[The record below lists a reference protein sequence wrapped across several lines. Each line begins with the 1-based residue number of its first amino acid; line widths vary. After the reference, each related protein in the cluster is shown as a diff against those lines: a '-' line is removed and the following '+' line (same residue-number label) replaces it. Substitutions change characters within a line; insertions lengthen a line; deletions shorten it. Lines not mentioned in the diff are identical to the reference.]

1 VVRAQHQ
8 RRFRRA
14 LRVVGL
20 ALLMWTFVLSGFP
33 FRGRRA
39 GESQRPPQAEG
50 EAEARATA
58 LLLRML
64 TPAQREEFE
73 GHGYFTVDV
82 AGRGRFCILPSNF
95 FNVLHIETGDSYC
108 AAPKIHFPLPDL
120 MLCQK
125 LLLENDPERFFKVAN
140 RRREL
145 AIELADERLLPE
157 QVLLAR
163 SRPSPSRVRWSEISM
178 LPYQNH

>member
-1 VVRAQHQ
+1 MVKWR
-8 RRFRRA
+8 
-14 LRVVGL
+14 L
-20 ALLMWTFVLSGFP
+20 APLMRTFVPSGFP
-33 FRGRRA
+33 FRARHT
-39 GESQRPPQAEG
+39 GESQRPPLAEG
-50 EAEARATA
+50 KGEAQATA

-64 TPAQREEFE
+64 TPAQREEFD
-73 GHGYFTVDV
+73 GHGYFTVEV

-95 FNVLHIETGDSYC
+95 FNVLHIETGDCYC
-108 AAPKIHFPLPDL
+108 AIPKIHFPLADL

-125 LLLENDPERFFKVAN
+125 LLLENDPERFFQVAN

-145 AIELADERLLPE
+145 STDLLDERLLPE
-157 QVLLAR
+157 QVLRAR

>member
-1 VVRAQHQ
+1 MVEW
-8 RRFRRA
+8 RFAR
-14 LRVVGL
+14 
-20 ALLMWTFVLSGFP
+20 LMRTFVPSGFR

-39 GESQRPPQAEG
+39 GESKRPPLAEG

-64 TPAQREEFE
+64 TPAQRKEFE
-73 GHGYFTVDV
+73 GHGHFTVEV

-95 FNVLHIETGDSYC
+95 FNVLHIETGDCYC
-108 AAPKIHFPLPDL
+108 AVPKTHFPLPDL

-125 LLLENDPERFFKVAN
+125 LLLENNPEQFFQVAN

-145 AIELADERLLPE
+145 ITGLVDERLLPE
-157 QVLLAR
+157 RVLRAR
-163 SRPSPSRVRWSEISM
+163 SRPGRSRVRWSEISM
-178 LPYQNH
+178 LPYQDHAP